1 MIFAGVDLPPNG
13 RAALRT
19 LANVGDSDVQ
29 FMDVTGGS
37 FSQVFEH
44 VKACIHVQRQ
54 VVVV

>member
-44 VKACIHVQRQ
+44 VKAFIHVQRQ